1 MHSYSHKSAD
11 EYKGKKVLV
20 VGACTAGGSRWSR
33 PLNGMLMGLQRTTSP
48 RSASGRASVRTSTCQ
63 ATIGANIVRIDVTMY
78 QRSPTY
84 VITVKTVKE
93 AFMKGA
99 YTCTIPHDLRC

>member
-1 MHSYSHKSAD
+1 
-11 EYKGKKVLV
+11 
-20 VGACTAGGSRWSR
+20 
-33 PLNGMLMGLQRTTSP
+33 
-48 RSASGRASVRTSTCQ
+48 
-63 ATIGANIVRIDVTMY
+63 MY

-99 YTCTIPHDLRC
+99 YASKILHELRC